1 MSFSLGTGEL
11 RCIIGPNGAGKSTLF
26 QLLSGQIEADG
37 GRIIFDGRDITNA
50 HLFER
55 ARMGI
60 AVKPQGL
67 GVLPELTVGHNLR
80 IALYRRMRNR
90 EISPAVNC
98 LLRRIG
104 LSGLENALVRTLSH
118 GQRQWLALGM
128 ALALR
133 PRLLLL
139 DEPTAGMSAEET
151 RMTTQIVR
159 DANAEGT
166 TIVVI
171 EHDMAFVRQLKAPVT
186 VLHLGRVFAQGEFS
200 EIEAN
205 EEVRQ
210 LYLGKGRTKTTVAK
224 PAGRSG

>member
-1 MSFSLGTGEL
+1 
-11 RCIIGPNGAGKSTLF
+11 
-26 QLLSGQIEADG
+26 
-37 GRIIFDGRDITNA
+37 
-50 HLFER
+50 
-55 ARMGI
+55 
-60 AVKPQGL
+60 
-67 GVLPELTVGHNLR
+67 
-80 IALYRRMRNR
+80 
-90 EISPAVNC
+90 
-98 LLRRIG
+98 
-104 LSGLENALVRTLSH
+104 
-118 GQRQWLALGM
+118 
-128 ALALR
+128 
-133 PRLLLL
+133 
-139 DEPTAGMSAEET
+139 MSAEET